1 MTAVEIPAAAGSPPL
16 AGPPTLT
23 ILPLGCITCRTGH
36 GLGFALHVA
45 NPGPPV
51 LVGLKTGARLP
62 DGSIVTILG
71 RHAEGVI
78 GSGVTVI
85 PLVPRFVPPAATP
98 PAPT

>member
-1 MTAVEIPAAAGSPPL
+1 MSY
-16 AGPPTLT
+16 
-23 ILPLGCITCRTGH
+23 GH

-51 LVGLKTGARLP
+51 LVELKTGARLP

-85 PLVPRFVPPAATP
+85 PLVPRFVPPAAP
-98 PAPT
+98 PPGTYVTEAAVLEADLGVTISRHSVP